1 MSKTSEA
8 SPPQQCRTWPDP
20 RGAPRRR
27 ARPHS
32 NFVEIAMR
40 KFVIEIRGTRRFMRI
55 VRCFPSAAA
64 ALDSTFSI
72 ARLGET
78 VKVRPV

>member
-1 MSKTSEA
+1 
-8 SPPQQCRTWPDP
+8 
-20 RGAPRRR
+20 
-27 ARPHS
+27 
-32 NFVEIAMR
+32 MR